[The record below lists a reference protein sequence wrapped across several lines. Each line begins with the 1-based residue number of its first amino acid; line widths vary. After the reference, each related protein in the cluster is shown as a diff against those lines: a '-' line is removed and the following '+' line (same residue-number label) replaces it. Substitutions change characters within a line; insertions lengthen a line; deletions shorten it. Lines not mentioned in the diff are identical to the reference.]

1 MGQSCRQT
9 VGLVT
14 FHPALHDCY
23 VLLDLETTG
32 ATAHHDRITE
42 VALVRVEHGKE
53 VARWSSLVNPG
64 LPIPPFIERLT
75 GINNRMVADA
85 PPFEEIAPQV
95 QAFLSDAVLVAH
107 NVRFDH
113 GFLKNEFARLEIDL
127 RVKTLCTV
135 RLSRKL
141 YPQYKSHGL
150 DAIMQRHALSTTSRH
165 RAMGDVEV
173 VLAWL
178 QQAQQELGLDAVT
191 QAAQELLN
199 GSNSIPSKLQTS
211 VHSLPTG
218 PGVYIFYGQTPLP
231 LYVGKSVNIRTRV
244 MSHFQADHKIG
255 KDMRIA
261 QELERI
267 ETIETAGE
275 LGALLLESRLVK
287 RMQPV
292 YNQQLRRQNVL
303 CAWKMASSPLEKPLV
318 TLVNLQELLA
328 SDLQLLYGPYRSKKQ
343 ALDAL
348 RTLASEHRLCPQAL
362 GLESGKGRCFAQQIG
377 QCNGVCCGQERPE
390 LHAARLQA
398 ALVKQRLE
406 TWPFGGPVAVR
417 EQQPDQERCDLH
429 VFDQWCHVTTVQT
442 EEHWLA
448 FEESRLAGRQSPALS
463 FDLDTYKLLQKFLQ
477 KPQVRAHLMH
487 LPVPKPVL

>member
-1 MGQSCRQT
+1 MGQNCRKT
-9 VGLVT
+9 VDRLTLHPVLADRFVLV
-14 FHPALHDCY
+14 
-23 VLLDLETTG
+23 DLETTG

-75 GINNRMVADA
+75 GINNHMVADA
-85 PPFEEIAPQV
+85 PSFESLAPQV
-95 QAFLSDAVLVAH
+95 MAFLSDAVLVAH

-113 GFLKNEFARLEIDL
+113 GFLKNEFARLEMDL

-150 DAIMQRHALSTTSRH
+150 DAIMQRHCLSTTSRH

-178 QQAQQELGLDAVT
+178 HQAQQELGRDAVT
-191 QAAQELLN
+191 LAAQELLH

-211 VHSLPTG
+211 VQSLPTG
-218 PGVYIFYGQTPLP
+218 PGVYIFYGESPLP
-231 LYVGKSVNIRTRV
+231 LYVGKSVSIRTRV

-275 LGALLLESRLVK
+275 LGALLLEARLVK
-287 RMQPV
+287 EMQPV
-292 YNQQLRRQNVL
+292 YNQQLRRQNLL
-303 CAWKMASSPLEKPLV
+303 CAWKMADSPVQKPLLS
-318 TLVNLQELLA
+318 LVNLQTLQVG
-328 SDLQLLYGPYRSKKQ
+328 DLQHLYGPYRSKKQ
-343 ALDAL
+343 AMDAL
-348 RTLASEHRLCPQAL
+348 RTMAGEHRLCPQAL
-362 GLESGKGRCFAQQIG
+362 GLESGKGRCFAHQIG
-377 QCNGVCCGQERPE
+377 HCNGVCCGEERPE
-390 LHAARLQA
+390 LHAARLKA
-398 ALVKQRLE
+398 ALVRQRLE
-406 TWPFGGPVAVR
+406 NWPFDGPVAFR
-417 EQQPDQERCDLH
+417 EVQSDQARCDVH
-429 VFDQWCHVTTVQT
+429 VFDQWCHVTTLQT
-442 EEHWLA
+442 EAQWHDFEMERHTARHRPPLA
-448 FEESRLAGRQSPALS
+448 

-477 KPQVRAHLMH
+477 KPQARSQLIH
-487 LPVPKPVL
+487 LPVSQAGR